1 MYKIKMLQVDRMV
14 KEAETFAKGRQGKV
28 GCHSRKNQADS
39 VLYQTR
45 SNKKRWAIMFLVRQ
59 GESRG

>member
-39 VLYQTR
+39 VSYQSR
-45 SNKKRWAIMFLVRQ
+45 SNKKSWETMFLVRQ